1 MRVAPAKSA
10 GSFEHKGATYHFC
23 SVRCLNKFTN
33 DPNSFLARGEP
44 PAAAPKGTAPS
55 PPPADAPLYA
65 CPMHPETRQ
74 NNRASCPKCGMAL
87 EPLAPIQPES
97 KTEYVCPMH
106 SRIVRSE
113 PGNCPICGMTL
124 EPRVVSAAEE
134 KSPELAA
141 MTRRF
146 WISVAPAI
154 PLIALE
160 MSDMIPGWPVA
171 RVMPA
176 SIRTWLELVLA
187 TPVVLWAGSP
197 LFVRGWQLIV
207 NRSLNMFTLI
217 GMGIG
222 VAYGYSLCAAVFPY
236 LFPYFFRAADGS
248 VPVYFEAAAA
258 ITAGTARPGARD
270 ARSQQYQQRNQSA
283 PGIGAKDRPRD
294 PTRRPRGGYRTRSR
308 RPRRSLAREAG

>member
-1 MRVAPAKSA
+1 
-10 GSFEHKGATYHFC
+10 
-23 SVRCLNKFTN
+23 
-33 DPNSFLARGEP
+33 
-44 PAAAPKGTAPS
+44 
-55 PPPADAPLYA
+55 
-65 CPMHPETRQ
+65 
-74 NNRASCPKCGMAL
+74 MAL

-113 PGNCPICGMTL
+113 PGNCPICGMTR

-154 PLIALE
+154 PLIAIE

-197 LFVRGWQLIV
+197 LFVRGWQSIV

-222 VAYGYSLCAAVFPY
+222 VAYGYSLFAAVFPY
-236 LFPYFFRAADGS
+236 LFPYSFRAAD
-248 VPVYFEAAAA
+248 VPCRFTSRPPPRSPRWYCSARCSRCALAA
-258 ITAGTARPGARD
+258 IPAAQSERSWDWRQRPPA
-270 ARSQQYQQRNQSA
+270 
-283 PGIGAKDRPRD
+283 
-294 PTRRPRGGYRTRSR
+294 
-308 RPRRSLAREAG
+308 